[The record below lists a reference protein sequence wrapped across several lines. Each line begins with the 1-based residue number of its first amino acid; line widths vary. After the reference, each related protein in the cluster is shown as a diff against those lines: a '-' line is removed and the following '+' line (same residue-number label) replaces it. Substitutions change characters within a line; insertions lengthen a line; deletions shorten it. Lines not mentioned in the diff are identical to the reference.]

1 MTNFSKDFIT
11 AKFSKN
17 DRVVV
22 SAPSLKSNGE
32 KGIVTNVSRNW
43 RGLEYVSVKLDRGVN
58 IKILAEKLEFD
69 EKVIAPDAV
78 PTLKELTEAIPTMG
92 LTESLKGKLLETQE
106 LISQSEQ
113 RSLDRDA
120 DISENTN
127 KLLQNV
133 YERIDALEGK
143 TRLYNHG
150 DYDLEFIIETNEGFF
165 NVVVTVDE
173 EIVTVDDLL
182 NDGEYVIDIEDVSE
196 PQPYI
201 QIVCMDIKTK
211 EYVKVWLAPETFTL
225 WPTNEFND
233 HLQELGLK
241 KH

>member
-1 MTNFSKDFIT
+1 MTN
-11 AKFSKN
+11 FSKN
-17 DRVVV
+17 DRVIV
-22 SAPSLKSNGE
+22 SAPKLKTHGE
-32 KGIVTNVSRNW
+32 SGIITSIFY
-43 RGLEYVSVKLDRGVN
+43 GDSEISTVKLDRGVT
-58 IKILAEKLEFD
+58 IQIRSDKLKIAETA
-69 EKVIAPDAV
+69 IAPDAV

-92 LTESLKGKLLETQE
+92 LSESLKDKFRETQK

-133 YERIDALEGK
+133 YERIDTLEGK

-150 DYDLEFIIETNEGFF
+150 EYDLEFIIETNEGFF
-165 NVVVTVDE
+165 NVVVTADE
-173 EIVTVDDLL
+173 EFVTVDDLL
-182 NDGEYVIDIEDVSE
+182 NDGEHIIDIEDVSE

-225 WPTNEFND
+225 WPNEFID